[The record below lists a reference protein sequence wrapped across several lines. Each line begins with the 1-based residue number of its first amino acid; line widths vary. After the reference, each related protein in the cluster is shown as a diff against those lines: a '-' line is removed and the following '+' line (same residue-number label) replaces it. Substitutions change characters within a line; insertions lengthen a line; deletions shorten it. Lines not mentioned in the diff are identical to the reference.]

1 MKALL
6 LTLALLALQQS
17 DCAPAPVQQQ
27 SGYTVRLCS
36 ERDMSSL
43 IAYSNQW
50 LAQTDVRFVQST
62 DVCDATILFEAP
74 SVRDA
79 VGSAVAMT
87 GTVRLAPHADI
98 NVSFMHEIL
107 HIAGVDHEPDDRES
121 VMFTHV
127 SSPSAVRQLRAHHVE
142 ALRQLAGVT
151 PLGRVIREITSH

>member
-1 MKALL
+1 MK
-6 LTLALLALQQS
+6 LTLIILALFALQQS
-17 DCAPAPVQQQ
+17 DCGEPVEQQ

-50 LAQTDVRFVQST
+50 LSQTDIRFVQST

-74 SVRDA
+74 KVRDA
-79 VGSAVAMT
+79 AGSAVALT
-87 GTVRLAPHADI
+87 GTIKLAPHADI

-107 HIAGVDHEPDDRES
+107 HIAGVPHEPDDREN

-127 SSPSAVRQLRAHHVE
+127 SSPFAVRQLRAHHVE
-142 ALRQLAGVT
+142 ALRRLAGVT
-151 PLGRVIREITSH
+151 PLGRLGRQIESMQ